1 MVPDCVSLIFVI
13 ITRSDICIQ
22 TKARDKKK
30 TIRQTDGDAEFKKE
44 AAVGMAAAAASTK
57 VSFLASGT
65 LIRSP
70 LNKNAAESLSSL
82 LSPPPLCWFSNTR
95 GSLSL
100 SLLVFPL
107 RRYGFYLMPRLPYTP
122 PHDQLRMLLRSG
134 NQRMLRRCLSL
145 SVNNLFLFNC
155 ETRLLKII
163 IIIKREK
170 SKNNKPIFEG
180 GFI

>member
-1 MVPDCVSLIFVI
+1 M
-13 ITRSDICIQ
+13 
-22 TKARDKKK
+22 A
-30 TIRQTDGDAEFKKE
+30 
-44 AAVGMAAAAASTK
+44 AAAAASTK

-170 SKNNKPIFEG
+170 KKTINQYLKGVLSRDTNSKSIHEVDCLIFNLEWYVG
-180 GFI
+180 WNRWLHRVCHPLR